1 MRIAIIGAG
10 MAGLACADALKP
22 GGFEITVFEK
32 SRGTGGRLATRR
44 SEIGGFD
51 HGAQFVTARDN
62 GFKAYLKRA
71 KSAGYAARW
80 KTPASGEDVW
90 WTGRPGMSGL
100 VKPLA
105 DGLALRKGERVT
117 GLSAAK
123 GGWTLHLETGEE
135 EGFDAVL
142 LAIPVQQALDL
153 LTEHAGSFSALSE
166 VSIAPSWT
174 VLLGFKKPVPISD
187 DVIRHSGPIAWA
199 ARENAR
205 PKRDNKH
212 ERWVIQASADWSRD
226 NLEDYGAAVLE
237 VMREAFAEAVGAP
250 LPELIHA
257 DAHRWRY
264 AKVETALGQP
274 CLWDKGLGL
283 GLAGDWC
290 LAPRVEAAF
299 LSGRALADAVMA
311 THGR

>member
-10 MAGLACADALKP
+10 MAGLACADALRP

-51 HGAQFVTARDN
+51 HGAQFVTARDP
-62 GFKAYLKRA
+62 GFKTYLKRA
-71 KSAGYAARW
+71 KSAGSATRW
-80 KTPASGEDVW
+80 KAAAAQDDIW
-90 WTGRPGMSGL
+90 WTGQPGMSGL

-105 DGLALRKGERVT
+105 AGLDIRTGERVT
-117 GLSAAK
+117 RLHAQSGA
-123 GGWTLHLETGEE
+123 WTLELESGVEA
-135 EGFDAVL
+135 GFDAVL
-142 LAIPVQQALDL
+142 LAIPVDQARALLGDYRTSFASLD
-153 LTEHAGSFSALSE
+153 HVAL
-166 VSIAPSWT
+166 APCWT
-174 VLLGFKKPVPISD
+174 VLLGFKSAVPAPA
-187 DVIRHSGPIAWA
+187 DVLRDRGVIAWA

-205 PKRDNKH
+205 PKRDRKS
-212 ERWVIQASADWSRD
+212 ERWVLQASADWSRD
-226 NLEDYGAAVLE
+226 HLEDYGASVLE
-237 VMREAFAEAVGAP
+237 DLRLAFADLVGAA
-250 LPELIHA
+250 LPELVHA

-264 AKVETALGQP
+264 AKVEEAFGQP
-274 CLWDKGLGL
+274 CLWNKGLGL

-299 LSGRALADAVMA
+299 MSGRALAEAVIE

>member
-22 GGFEITVFEK
+22 HGFHIEVFEK
-32 SRGTGGRLATRR
+32 SRGTGGRLSTRR
-44 SEIGGFD
+44 SEAGNFD
-51 HGAQFVTARDN
+51 HGAQFVTARDP

-71 KSAGYAARW
+71 KSAGFATRW
-80 KTPASGEDVW
+80 KAAAAGDETW

-105 DGLALRKGERVT
+105 EGLTLHKGERVT
-117 GLSAAK
+117 GLSAGN
-123 GGWTLHLETGEE
+123 GGWRLEFDGRDSES
-135 EGFDAVL
+135 FDAAL
-142 LAIPVQQALDL
+142 LAIPVDQALVL
-153 LTEHAGSFSALSE
+153 LGEHAASFPGLDT
-166 VSIAPSWT
+166 VRLAPCWT
-174 VLLGFKKPVPISD
+174 VLLGFKSPVPIKA
-187 DVIRHSGPIAWA
+187 DVLQGDGVIAWA

-205 PKRDNKH
+205 PKRERKT

-226 NLEDYGAAVLE
+226 HLEDYGASVLDDLKH
-237 VMREAFAEAVGAP
+237 AFAEISGTA

-264 AKVETALGQP
+264 AKVEKAMGEA
-274 CLWDKGLGL
+274 CLWDQGLGL

-299 LSGRALADAVMA
+299 LSGRALADAVMK